1 MVFQCSGQGPILWL
15 YCSMICH
22 MTCYL
27 LVYDHL
33 SLQIIQMDISN
44 VSLCSQRYVLCMR
57 KPTRFFPIYQR
68 GDLQYPSFFHPSRSR
83 VPSPSTRRTRWW
95 FAIWV
100 VFLRACV
107 SSKKNETEE
116 FFTLHHHKPPSFFCF
131 FFGGPKKK
139 QWKFG
144 NHPSFVHPLQL
155 GSVSPATLRS
165 CHGGGE
171 NRCGSR
177 GCGGC
182 HGEGGPAGSGNYT
195 AETWIDGSLEVDNQ

>member
-1 MVFQCSGQGPILWL
+1 VVVCDLGCVFAGL
-15 YCSMICH
+15 
-22 MTCYL
+22 
-27 LVYDHL
+27 
-33 SLQIIQMDISN
+33 
-44 VSLCSQRYVLCMR
+44 
-57 KPTRFFPIYQR
+57 
-68 GDLQYPSFFHPSRSR
+68 
-83 VPSPSTRRTRWW
+83 
-95 FAIWV
+95 
-100 VFLRACV
+100 
-107 SSKKNETEE
+107 
-116 FFTLHHHKPPSFFCF
+116 CF
-131 FFGGPKKK
+131 FQKKTKGKSFSHFIITSLHLFFVSFGGPKKK

-195 AETWIDGSLEVDNQ
+195 AETWMMEVWKLFF